1 MGEVGREVV
10 AEIVVGDID
19 VLQEGESYNLSRQV
33 TSEVVAINR
42 DVDQVLEL
50 AQVWARERA
59 CEAHGGKIQ
68 ADHAAI
74 QPAALDPSP

>member
-1 MGEVGREVV
+1 LELGEVGREVV

-19 VLQEGESYNLSRQV
+19 VLQKGESHNLGRQV

-50 AQVWARERA
+50 AQVWA
-59 CEAHGGKIQ
+59 
-68 ADHAAI
+68 
-74 QPAALDPSP
+74 

>member
-10 AEIVVGDID
+10 AEIVVRDID
-19 VLQEGESYNLSRQV
+19 VLQKGEGHNLSRQV

-50 AQVWARERA
+50 AQVRA
-59 CEAHGGKIQ
+59 
-68 ADHAAI
+68 
-74 QPAALDPSP
+74 